1 MIDYKRLTTDNPITN
16 DDELLNFAY
25 AKDNKV
31 VLRHAGGIS
40 DVDLCK
46 FIQRLACDVTAEEI
60 MEGACF
66 ECENFEHCIYG
77 IAYALGVQA
86 AELRGGL
93 KMLEDK
99 IENGELVEQKQ
110 GEWIDLHKGK
120 YENPLYVCSACRKG
134 AYLKVEADELNNPK
148 TVQALTDYCP
158 HCGAKM
164 RC

>member
-1 MIDYKRLTTDNPITN
+1 MEYKRLTTDNPITN

-31 VLRHAGGIS
+31 VLRHAEGIS

-86 AELRGGL
+86 AELRGIL
-93 KMLEDK
+93 KIIEDK
-99 IENGELVEQKQ
+99 IENSELVEQKQ
-110 GEWIDLHKGK
+110 DEWKHGELCGQQAMLCSLCGTGFTGENAEWISKEH
-120 YENPLYVCSACRKG
+120 
-134 AYLKVEADELNNPK
+134 
-148 TVQALTDYCP
+148 DYCP
-158 HCGAKM
+158 KCGAKM
-164 RC
+164 R